1 MTQNVT
7 QRSAISGGKIY
18 LVKTIANFSNV
29 DSGEFPNFQIDIL
42 ANSFE
47 EELVEATPRG
57 FTLSLD
63 GVISTTSKAL
73 YNKLSYARILIGSH
87 L

>member
-1 MTQNVT
+1 M
-7 QRSAISGGKIY
+7 
-18 LVKTIANFSNV
+18 
-29 DSGEFPNFQIDIL
+29 L
-42 ANSFE
+42 ADSFE

-63 GVISTTSKAL
+63 GVISTISKAL

-87 L
+87 V